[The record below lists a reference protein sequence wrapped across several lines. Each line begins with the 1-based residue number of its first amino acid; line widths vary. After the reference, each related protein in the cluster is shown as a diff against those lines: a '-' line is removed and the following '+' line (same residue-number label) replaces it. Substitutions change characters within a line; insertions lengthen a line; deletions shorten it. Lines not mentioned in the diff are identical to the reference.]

1 MYDLF
6 NVECDVF
13 FLWFFFE
20 INVRKKDFLVKN
32 RGLKWIKFIFVFMK
46 VIWFFFYLVLVIFD
60 VINN

>member
-20 INVRKKDFLVKN
+20 INVRKNDFLVKN
-32 RGLKWIKFIFVFMK
+32 RGL
-46 VIWFFFYLVLVIFD
+46 
-60 VINN
+60 

>member
-6 NVECDVF
+6 NNVESDVF

-32 RGLKWIKFIFVFMK
+32 IGL
-46 VIWFFFYLVLVIFD
+46 
-60 VINN
+60 